1 MPAPHARGAQPGGR
15 EHPGGPACAHTPGC
29 ALPWHQ
35 ARMLAC
41 RPGPRS
47 PPLAGLAA
55 YYQGT
60 ATDIDGKPVAQRD
73 AEAAEAL
80 PSSPPPPGGA
90 PPTCVTASPAA
101 CDAGQD
107 GAHHGLGPVWFLLA
121 WALATLSLQLWCA
134 QLALLVRAHAWPAA
148 VLADTRCAAPTAW
161 PPARPL
167 LFSTSSPAAH
177 PQRPPPAAD
186 PLLAGALWSTNL
198 PASTCPPGSCHG
210 CHRWRCSCWCS
221 GVVLGGGRAT
231 KEGAL
236 T

>member
-1 MPAPHARGAQPGGR
+1 
-15 EHPGGPACAHTPGC
+15 
-29 ALPWHQ
+29 
-35 ARMLAC
+35 MLAC

-60 ATDIDGKPVAQRD
+60 ATDVDGKPVAQRD
-73 AEAAEAL
+73 AEAAAAV

-134 QLALLVRAHAWPAA
+134 QLALLVRAHAWPATLLPA
-148 VLADTRCAAPTAW
+148 THRAAPTA
-161 PPARPL
+161 PLGRLLARC
-167 LFSTSSPAAH
+167 SSPHHSTRRALSG
-177 PQRPPPAAD
+177 PRLLLIPCWQVPP
-186 PLLAGALWSTNL
+186 
-198 PASTCPPGSCHG
+198 
-210 CHRWRCSCWCS
+210 
-221 GVVLGGGRAT
+221 
-231 KEGAL
+231 
-236 T
+236 